1 MRSLWWR
8 ISNILTGDL
17 EYYWDF
23 VEKQCN
29 MLEIVLLNCYICV
42 DKKVEKKS

>member
-8 ISNILTGDL
+8 LSNILIENLG
-17 EYYWDF
+17 YYWDF

-29 MLEIVLLNCYICV
+29 MLEIVLLNCYICI
-42 DKKVEKKS
+42 DKKVEKKP

>member
-8 ISNILTGDL
+8 LSNILTGNL
-17 EYYWDF
+17 GYYRDF

-29 MLEIVLLNCYICV
+29 MLEIVLLNCYICI
-42 DKKVEKKS
+42 DKKVEKKP

>member
-8 ISNILTGDL
+8 LSNKLTENLGH
-17 EYYWDF
+17 YWDF

-29 MLEIVLLNCYICV
+29 MLEIVLLNCYICI
-42 DKKVEKKS
+42 DKK